1 MTLYNNPAILYS
13 IPEVK
18 RVTLTSKTDEN
29 PKHENRKVDFGMK
42 KLLALIMAVMM
53 LLSVAGMATAEV
65 PEGRIE
71 VKIWDYFET
80 DAQREMIQ
88 WIMDGFN
95 ESQDVYYATHE
106 YVPFAN
112 YKTQLQLGEPQ
123 DIA

>member
-1 MTLYNNPAILYS
+1 
-13 IPEVK
+13 
-18 RVTLTSKTDEN
+18 
-29 PKHENRKVDFGMK
+29 MK
-42 KLLALIMAVMM
+42 KLLALLMAVMM

-95 ESQDVYYATHE
+95 
-106 YVPFAN
+106 
-112 YKTQLQLGEPQ
+112 
-123 DIA
+123 